1 MDGSTMISDPAT
13 ALKPIDLTPNDLPV
27 PDFGGRFFNVK
38 PDSWAEHARNIYSQN
53 GEDGIVAEIFRRIGT
68 TNKFCFEAGAADGRW
83 MSNTRKLIDEGWSAV
98 LVESDPDR
106 LEDLRKLESDKV
118 TIAHRHITDEG
129 PDSIDNVLKE
139 SGCPDDP
146 DLGVIDVDGQDYYI
160 FNSLIRV
167 RPRVLIVEFAP
178 EAAPNYI
185 PERGGPGQAGWEA
198 MYVLGKSKGYHA
210 VAYTRFNFIFV
221 RFEDYAA
228 AVAATDITLKLNLGG
243 GTGPELP
250 GYEVVDRK
258 NGSEVYP
265 LSYPNGC
272 ADEVRASHV
281 LEHLPHNTTLAA
293 VEDWVRVLK
302 PGGKLKIAVPDLN
315 FIIGH
320 LQAGNRELPLEGYL
334 MGGQTDENDF
344 HHAVFT
350 ENKLRNIMYGLGLRR
365 IRRWDSEIQDCASLP
380 VSLNLEGTKPA
391 NVTVKG
397 VEAMMS
403 VPRYGATAAFECI
416 GQSLRSAGNI
426 PLRVAYGA
434 YWDEALTSAILQ
446 TLAEGKAEWI
456 LFIDFDS
463 VFCADDVKELY
474 RLATTT
480 PGLDAVCPVQMGRSF
495 NKALIVMKPDENGKY
510 SDKVAADLF
519 DQDLMEIQSGHF
531 GCTLVRADAIRKM
544 SKPWFIAKPSDEGA
558 WAGEGYIS
566 ADVAFWRKF
575 TAEGFKLFSANQVPI
590 GHLQEQLL
598 WADRNLGCVTQEIS
612 DYRKSGAP
620 PETWR

>member
-1 MDGSTMISDPAT
+1 MDGDTMISDPAT
-13 ALKPIDLTPNDLPV
+13 ALGSIGITADDLPV

-38 PDSWAEHARNIYSQN
+38 PDSWAEHARNLYSQN

-106 LEDLRKLESDKV
+106 LAELRKLESNKV
-118 TIAHRHITDEG
+118 TVAHRHITDDG

-139 SGCPDDP
+139 NGCPEDP
-146 DLGVIDVDGQDYYI
+146 DLGVIDVDGPDYYI
-160 FNSLIRV
+160 LNSMLT
-167 RPRVLIVEFAP
+167 RPRVLLVEFDPASP
-178 EAAPNYI
+178 KEFI
-185 PERGGPGQAGWEA
+185 PERGAEGQAGWQA
-198 MYVLGKSKGYHA
+198 LFVLGKSKGYHA

-221 RFEDYAA
+221 RFEDSAA
-228 AVAATDITLKLNLGG
+228 AVAATNLPLKLNLGG
-243 GTGPELP
+243 GTGPEIP

-258 NGSEVYP
+258 SGSEVYP
-265 LSYPNGC
+265 LAYPDGC
-272 ADEVRASHV
+272 ADEIRASHV
-281 LEHLPHNTTLAA
+281 LEHLPFNTTLAA

-302 PGGKLKIAVPDLN
+302 PGGKLKVAVPDLN
-315 FIIGH
+315 FIIDH
-320 LQAGNRELPLEGYL
+320 LKAGNRDLPLEGYL

-350 ENKLRNIMYGLGLRR
+350 ENKLRNIMYGLGLRK
-365 IRRWDSEIQDCASLP
+365 IRRWESEIRDCASLP

-391 NVTVKG
+391 NITVKG

-416 GQSLRSAGNI
+416 GQALRSAGNI

-434 YWDEALTSAILQ
+434 YWDEALTNAILQ
-446 TLAEGKAEWI
+446 TLHEGNAEWI

-463 VFCADDVKELY
+463 VFNADDVKELY

-480 PGLDAVCPVQMGRSF
+480 PGVDAVCPVQMGRTL

-510 SDKVAADLF
+510 SDKVSAELF
-519 DQDLMEIQSGHF
+519 DQELMEIQSGHF

-544 SKPWFIAKPSDEGA
+544 SKPWFLAKPSDEGA
-558 WAGEGYIS
+558 WAGKGYVS
-566 ADVAFWRKF
+566 ADISFWRKF
-575 TAEGFKLFSANQVPI
+575 TSEGFKLFSANQVVL
-590 GHLQEQLL
+590 GHIQEMLL
-598 WADRNLGCVTQEIS
+598 WPGRNLQLVTQEIS
-612 DYRKSGAP
+612 DYRKVGPP